1 MSTIVQSGG
10 FLGKTLDKVMSNSG
24 KFALLELDVPLA
36 KDVLPE
42 FATTVT

>member
-10 FLGKTLDKVMSNSG
+10 FLGKTLGNVMSNSG

-36 KDVLPE
+36 KNVLPKL
-42 FATTVT
+42 ATTVT